1 MYNPGGVDFQL
12 HVKIEGHPS
21 GVGLVLL
28 PLPRGETRAPDSY
41 RDGRPAF
48 KAGDPGYCQYHY
60 DQTSKKSQVE
70 TPNFSLKLYIIDWMY
85 LLGS

>member
-28 PLPRGETRAPDSY
+28 PLPRGETRAT
-41 RDGRPAF
+41 GRPAL
-48 KAGDPGYCQYHY
+48 KAGDPGYCPYH
-60 DQTSKKSQVE
+60 DEQTSKKSQVE
-70 TPNFSLKLYIIDWMY
+70 TPNFSWKLYIKD
-85 LLGS
+85 